1 MEAVSRQAAPVQL
14 PAVDHLGRAVAHRR
28 RLLAS
33 GLSAYRI
40 RTAVAAGRW
49 QEPLPGVIVGHSG
62 PLTRLERWQ
71 AALEYGGATAALSHR
86 TALVAAGARAQEI
99 TAVVRAGGVRG
110 QYRLPDEGGLVEITA
125 AHGRHL
131 RSVGFAVVHQ
141 SRRPL
146 DPLRVVGGMPV
157 TSPARAAVDTAIT
170 AGRRGDVDHVV
181 ADVLQ
186 RGLCSVRD
194 LQEQAHAA
202 GRRCT
207 SWLAD
212 ALADAV
218 RGMRS
223 VGESDLRRVVLL
235 AGLPEPEWNA
245 PVETPAGTYFVDA
258 LWRRQRVAAEA
269 DGAEFHLSAADWA
282 ADLRR
287 QNAIQ
292 GTGLRLFRYPVR
304 RLRREAQGCG
314 SELSA
319 FVL

>member
-1 MEAVSRQAAPVQL
+1 
-14 PAVDHLGRAVAHRR
+14 
-28 RLLAS
+28 
-33 GLSAYRI
+33 
-40 RTAVAAGRW
+40 
-49 QEPLPGVIVGHSG
+49 
-62 PLTRLERWQ
+62 
-71 AALEYGGATAALSHR
+71 
-86 TALVAAGARAQEI
+86 
-99 TAVVRAGGVRG
+99 
-110 QYRLPDEGGLVEITA
+110 VEITA

-146 DPLRVVGGMPV
+146 DPLRTVGGLPV
-157 TSPARAAVDTAIT
+157 VAPARAAVDSAIT
-170 AGRRGDVDHVV
+170 ATRRGDVDHVI

-186 RGLCSVRD
+186 RRLCSVRD
-194 LQEQAHAA
+194 LQEQAHAV

-207 SWLAD
+207 AWLAA
-212 ALADAV
+212 ALADAA

-223 VGESDLRRVVLL
+223 AGESDLRRVVVL

-269 DGAEFHLSAADWA
+269 DGAQFHLSAADWS

-292 GTGLRLFRYPVR
+292 ATGLRLFRFPVR
-304 RLRREAQGCG
+304 RLRGEAHGCG
-314 SELSA
+314 SELS
-319 FVL
+319 VLLV